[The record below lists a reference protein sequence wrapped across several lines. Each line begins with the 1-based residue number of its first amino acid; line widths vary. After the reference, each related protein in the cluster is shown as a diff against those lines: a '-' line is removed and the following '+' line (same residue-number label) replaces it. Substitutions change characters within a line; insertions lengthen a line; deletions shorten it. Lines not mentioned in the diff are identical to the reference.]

1 MSDAIETIEN
11 QIAYYLSGNQLYSEY
26 KDHWQYMLESYIGS
40 EEYSNANHLLKYN
53 LETAGEYSARLKTTP
68 LQNHCNS
75 IIGVYTSFIFKQ
87 SPVRDLGVLANNPQ
101 IDNLLKDA
109 DMDGRSFNQF
119 MKDVSVYSSIFGHSW
134 VIVTKPDV
142 GAITRADEISAGV
155 RPYVNLVTPLMVL
168 DWQWTRSATGAYVL
182 SYFKYIEEINGDVKT
197 IKCWTPETVETV
209 TVNDRKV
216 TMSRTEEVNGLGEIP
231 AVCAYNKRG
240 IIRGIGVSDIGD
252 IADQQR
258 YIYNLSSEIEQTIR
272 LDSHPSVV
280 ATPNTILTAGA
291 GSIIQVPEDLDPGL
305 KPYILQSS
313 GANIANI
320 LQTMRDSV
328 DAIDKMA
335 NTGAIR
341 ATETKTMSGV
351 AMQTEFMMLAAR
363 LAEKADAL
371 ELSEEHIWRW
381 IYKYMGV
388 EYDADIDYP
397 HAYNIRDNSTD
408 LDFLI
413 KARSSGVNNPAFQ
426 EEINKQIVELVVQD
440 SNLINEI
447 HTAMAET
454 GFVVHDMTNP
464 TTGETVTVT
473 SQSQHLELTARGFV
487 HDG

>member
-1 MSDAIETIEN
+1 MDAIETIES

-26 KDHWQYMLESYIGS
+26 KDHWKYMLESYTGS
-40 EEYSNANHLLKYN
+40 EEYENANHLVKYN
-53 LETAGEYSARLKTTP
+53 LETAGEYAARLRTTP

-87 SPVRDLGVLANNPQ
+87 SPVRDLGVLANNPMVED
-101 IDNLLKDA
+101 ILKDA
-109 DMDGRSFNQF
+109 DLDGRSFNQF
-119 MKDVSVYSSIFGHSW
+119 MKDVSVYSSVFGHTW
-134 VIVTKPDV
+134 VIVTKPDI
-142 GAITRADEISAGV
+142 GAITVADEISAGV
-155 RPYVNLVTPLMVL
+155 RPYVNIVTPLMVL
-168 DWQWTRSATGAYVL
+168 DWKWERSPTGRYEL
-182 SYFKYIEEINGDVKT
+182 CYFKYIEEINGDVKT
-197 IKCWTPETVETV
+197 IKVWTPETVKTV
-209 TVNDRKV
+209 VVNDKQV
-216 TMSRTEEVNGLGEIP
+216 TIETTEEVNGLGEIP

-291 GSIIQVPEDLDPGL
+291 GSIIQVPEDLEPGL

-313 GANIANI
+313 GANITSI
-320 LQTMRDSV
+320 LATMASSV

-341 ATETKTMSGV
+341 ATEAKTMSGI

-371 ELSEEHIWRW
+371 ELTEEHIWRW
-381 IYKYMGV
+381 IYKYMGAN
-388 EYDADIDYP
+388 YDATIDYP

-413 KARSSGVNNPAFQ
+413 KARSSGVTNPVFQ
-426 EEINKQIVELVVQD
+426 EEINKQIVELVVED

-447 HTAMAET
+447 HNNMAEPQFET
-454 GFVVHDMTNP
+454 HTMTNP
-464 TTGETVTVT
+464 RSGETVEVT
-473 SQSQHLELTARGFV
+473 SQAQHLELVARGFV
-487 HDG
+487 H

>member
-1 MSDAIETIEN
+1 MDAIETIES

-26 KDHWQYMLESYIGS
+26 KDHWKYMLESYIGS
-40 EEYSNANHLLKYN
+40 EEYENANHLVKYS
-53 LETAGEYSARLKTTP
+53 LETAGEYAARLKTTP

-87 SPVRDLGVLANNPQ
+87 PPVRDLGILSNNPM
-101 IDNLLKDA
+101 IEDLLKDA
-109 DMDGRSFNQF
+109 DLDGRSFNQF
-119 MKDVSVYSSIFGHSW
+119 MKDVSVYASVFGHSW
-134 VIVTKPDV
+134 CIITKPNV
-142 GAITRADEISAGV
+142 GAITMADEIAAGV
-155 RPYVNLVTPLMVL
+155 RPYVNLITPLMVL
-168 DWQWTRSATGAYVL
+168 DWQWERSATGRYQLA
-182 SYFKYIEEINGDVKT
+182 YFKYIEEINGDVKT
-197 IKCWTPETVETV
+197 IKVWTPDSVKTVV
-209 TVNDRKV
+209 VNDNQV
-216 TMSRTEEVNGLGEIP
+216 TIEVTEEVNGLGEIP
-231 AVCAYNKRG
+231 AVCCYNKRG

-280 ATPNTILTAGA
+280 ATPNTILSAGA

-313 GANIANI
+313 GANIASI
-320 LQTMRDSV
+320 LATMASSV

-341 ATETKTMSGV
+341 ATDAKTMSGI
-351 AMQTEFMMLAAR
+351 AMQTEFMMLASR

-388 EYDADIDYP
+388 NYDAEIDYP

-413 KARSSGVNNPAFQ
+413 KARSSGVTNPQFQ
-426 EEINKQIVELVVQD
+426 AEINKQIVELVVED
-440 SNLINEI
+440 SYLINEI
-447 HTAMAET
+447 HNSMEVE
-454 GFVVHDMTNP
+454 GFESHTMTNSRS
-464 TTGETVTVT
+464 GETVTVT
-473 SQSQHLELTARGFV
+473 SQSQHLNLIARGFV
-487 HDG
+487 